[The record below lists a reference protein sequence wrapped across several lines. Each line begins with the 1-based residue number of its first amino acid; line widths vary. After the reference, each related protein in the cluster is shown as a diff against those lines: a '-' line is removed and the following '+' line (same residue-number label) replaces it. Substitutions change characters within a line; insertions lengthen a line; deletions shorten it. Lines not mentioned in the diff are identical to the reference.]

1 MTQSSLPMGLMKINK
16 GLKYL
21 GVAVLLSA
29 FHGSGYYN
37 IGLVYSMRYMIS
49 GFESPLPYEG
59 ESPI

>member
-1 MTQSSLPMGLMKINK
+1 MGLMKINK